1 MREALNRATE
11 VSMQN
16 ALLLSHQ
23 AHLQN
28 LDRAVQASHAAIT
41 SQLETSVV
49 QKSTMPSS
57 ISSAIPSAS
66 KKIYL
71 RTKTKRQSSRTHR
84 LALPR
89 WLSSCVWEFA
99 VQEYESGGW
108 DFQLHPV
115 YLRQYGSLAFDVV
128 RSGNVEVVKK
138 LLATGELSVSDQE
151 LDRFGV
157 MNKSPLTVSRGCS
170 SHSSLY

>member
-16 ALLLSHQ
+16 ALLSSHQ

-49 QKSTMPSS
+49 QKSTMSS
-57 ISSAIPSAS
+57 GISPAIPSAS
-66 KKIYL
+66 KQMSL
-71 RTKTKRQSSRTHR
+71 RTKTKRQSSRTFR

-89 WLSSCVWEFA
+89 WLTSCVWEFA
-99 VQEYESGGW
+99 VQECQGNW

-115 YLRQYGSLAFDVV
+115 YVRQYGSFAFDVV
-128 RSGNVEVVKK
+128 RSGNVEAVKK
-138 LLATGELSVSDQE
+138 ILATGELSVSDQE

-157 MNKSPLTVSRGCS
+157 VNKSPLTVS
-170 SHSSLY
+170 